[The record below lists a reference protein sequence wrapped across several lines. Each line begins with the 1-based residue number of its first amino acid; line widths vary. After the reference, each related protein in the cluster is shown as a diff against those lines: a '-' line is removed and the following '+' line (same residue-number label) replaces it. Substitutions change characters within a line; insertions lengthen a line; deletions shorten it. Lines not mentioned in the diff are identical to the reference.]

1 MRHKLAINLLPEM
14 CDKYVPQTCR
24 QLCIN
29 KNCLSLKCQRFAG
42 NMLQIVFWENSEL
55 RLRIIVFAKKVLNI
69 IFIVSISNFLKQL
82 IVREKRIKK
91 KLYKQFFSVLS
102 PKPSIYY
109 QWNVLCPLT
118 NNVAPWSHLTM
129 EIEHSV

>member
-29 KNCLSLKCQRFAG
+29 KNCLPLKCQRFVG

-55 RLRIIVFAKKVLNI
+55 RLRTIVFAKKVLNV

-82 IVREKRIKK
+82 IVREKRVKK
-91 KLYKQFFSVLS
+91 NYINNSFLFYLRNPRYIISEMFYVLW
-102 PKPSIYY
+102 PITLRLDHI
-109 QWNVLCPLT
+109 W
-118 NNVAPWSHLTM
+118 PWK
-129 EIEHSV
+129 